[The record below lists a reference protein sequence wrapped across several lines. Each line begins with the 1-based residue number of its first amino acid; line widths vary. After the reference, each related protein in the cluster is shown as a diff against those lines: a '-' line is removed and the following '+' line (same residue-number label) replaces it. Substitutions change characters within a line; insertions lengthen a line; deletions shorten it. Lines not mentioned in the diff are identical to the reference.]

1 MNNED
6 DTRKELLESYK
17 KQRENENFK
26 RIIANAFVIAGI
38 TFFSTLSI
46 QYPPE
51 AQSLWAAFIA
61 ACLALLTQLRTF
73 TDPGHNKPKRPLGM
87 LL

>member
-1 MNNED
+1 MIKEK
-6 DTRKELLESYK
+6 DTRKEFVESYK
-17 KQRENENFK
+17 KQKDNENFK

-73 TDPGHNKPKRPLGM
+73 TDPGQNKPKRPLGM
-87 LL
+87 LI